1 MPINS
6 FLYPGAKVVQPYEVA
21 NSLRFDDGS
30 SDYLNRSSSSTGNR
44 KTFTISFWGKRGNL
58 TLGGTST
65 ALSSGDFSNGNNH
78 TYIGFDAS
86 DDDMRIQSTVGG
98 SNKMSLL
105 SSAKFRD
112 VSAWYH
118 FVWKVDTTQSTQ
130 EDRVK
135 FYVNGVENSIS
146 GTYPLQNED
155 TFFGDNDTYRIGVR
169 FTAQSTYW
177 DGYLAEVCYVDGT
190 ALDPT
195 SFGEFDEDTGIW
207 KPIDVSGLT
216 FGTNGFYLDF
226 EDSSALGNDV
236 SGNDNDFT
244 VNNLTSI
251 DQTTDTC
258 TNNFATLNPLDVY
271 ASKTGT
277 LSEGNTKLTVT
288 TSNLHTAVGTIA
300 PSSGKWYWEVEL
312 DSTDGSNPSNTGIS
326 NLDEDDKSN
335 MPSKKTWGYGYNAS
349 TGDKQNNATNT
360 SYGSSYTS
368 GDIIGVAMDLD
379 NGAVWFSKNG
389 TWQNSA
395 TQSEIEAGTTT
406 NSAFTFTVGG
416 SYAPY
421 VADNTSGVAFTWL
434 VNFGN
439 PAFSISSGNSDGN
452 GYGNFEYSVPS
463 GYYALNS
470 KNLSEYG

>member
-6 FLYPGAKVVQPYEVA
+6 FLYPGAKVVTGYEVA
-21 NSLRFDDGS
+21 NSLRFNDGS
-30 SDYLNRSSSSTGNR
+30 SDYLNRTPSSTSNRRTFTFSAWFKRGTISSGAPHLFQPFTDVNNYDAIMIDSSDQMIIKGQVSGSSSYTY
-44 KTFTISFWGKRGNL
+44 KTN
-58 TLGGTST
+58 
-65 ALSSGDFSNGNNH
+65 
-78 TYIGFDAS
+78 
-86 DDDMRIQSTVGG
+86 Q
-98 SNKMSLL
+98 
-105 SSAKFRD
+105 KFRD

-118 FVWKVDTTQSTQ
+118 VVVAFDTTNGTAG
-130 EDRVK
+130 DRIRL
-135 FYVNGVENSIS
+135 YVNGTEVTSFATETNPSQNLDTRYNLNVIHTVGANGS
-146 GTYPLQNED
+146 GGELY
-155 TFFGDNDTYRIGVR
+155 
-169 FTAQSTYW
+169 
-177 DGYLAEVCYVDGT
+177 DGYMTEVCFIDGQQ
-190 ALDPT
+190 LDPT

-216 FGTNGFYLDF
+216 FGNNGFHLDF

-236 SGNDNDFT
+236 SGNNNDFT

-463 GYYALNS
+463 GYYALCT
-470 KNLSEYG
+470 KNLAEYG

>member
-6 FLYPGAKVVQPYEVA
+6 FLYPGAKVVTGYNVD

-30 SDYLNRSSSSTGNR
+30 SDYLSRTPSSDGNR
-44 KTFTISFWGKRGNL
+44 KVWTWSCWLKRS
-58 TLGGTST
+58 TLGTWQSFF
-65 ALSSGDFSNGNNH
+65 ASGDGTTTNRVDIIFTTSDQIQFN
-78 TYIGFDAS
+78 FD
-86 DDDMRIQSTVGG
+86 GG
-98 SNKMSLL
+98 LDVL
-105 SSAKFRD
+105 ITDALYRD
-112 VSAWYH
+112 TSAWFH
-118 FVWKVDTTQSTQ
+118 IVASVDTTQATASN
-130 EDRVK
+130 RMK
-135 FYVNGVENSIS
+135 LYVNGEQITSFNTSVYPDLNKITTVNSTNLHLVGARYRVS
-146 GTYPLQNED
+146 PVD
-155 TFFGDNDTYRIGVR
+155 WFF
-169 FTAQSTYW
+169 
-177 DGYLAEVCYVDGT
+177 DGYMAEAVLIDGQQ
-190 ALDPT
+190 LDAT

-226 EDSSALGNDV
+226 ENSGSLGADV
-236 SGNDNDFT
+236 SGNGNNFT

-288 TSNLHTAVGTIA
+288 TANLHTAVGTIA

-312 DSTDGSNPSNTGIS
+312 DSTDGSNPSNTGIT

-335 MPSKKTWGYGYNAS
+335 MPSKNSWGYGYNAS
-349 TGDKQNNATNT
+349 TGDKQNNGTNT

-368 GDIIGVAMDLD
+368 GDIIGVAMDLE

-439 PAFSISSGNSDGN
+439 PAFSISSGNSDAN

-470 KNLSEYG
+470 KNLAEYG